1 MFHVKRGKENR
12 ERMNTLRSKTKQ
24 VKDIRDLQ
32 KQSFEKSTDDYMV
45 GLYNGLEMATAI
57 LEGREPVFVS
67 KLNETQVIDKTDEE
81 EEKTGRTV
89 FSGVRKVGVN
99 HESA

>member
-1 MFHVKRGKENR
+1 
-12 ERMNTLRSKTKQ
+12 MNTLRSKTKQ

-57 LEGREPVFVS
+57 LESREPVFLDIV
-67 KLNETQVIDKTDEE
+67 KEPPVIEKKEE
-81 EEKTGRTV
+81 QTGRTIA
-89 FSGVRKVGVN
+89 SGIKRRVL
-99 HESA
+99 

>member
-1 MFHVKRGKENR
+1 MKRRAERRTER

-57 LEGREPVFVS
+57 LEGREPEFLACV
-67 KLNETQVIDKTDEE
+67 KEPPVIEKKEE
-81 EEKTGRTV
+81 QTGRTIA
-89 FSGVRKVGVN
+89 SGIRRV
-99 HESA
+99 